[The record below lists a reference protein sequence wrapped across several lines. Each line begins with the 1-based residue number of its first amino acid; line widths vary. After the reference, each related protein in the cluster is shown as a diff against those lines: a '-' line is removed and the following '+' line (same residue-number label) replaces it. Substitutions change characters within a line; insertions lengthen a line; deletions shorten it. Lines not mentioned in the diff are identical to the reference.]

1 MARAFWAGLCWL
13 CACAFVLAQDVL
25 TSSTLFTAPSPGVIR
40 LSPDQPVVPLE
51 ARSRW
56 WIDESARATVDDVEA
71 AGEHLPWATQAR
83 GRQFKLDGKAL
94 WEAFDAQTD
103 MPGRWFV
110 EVSSSG
116 VDRVQMFYRDA
127 AQRWVVQEA
136 GDTRPVSAWPL
147 PGRVPTFD
155 MSPQTGKPVRYWLRV
170 EHARVDFASP
180 ISIYHQGELF
190 AAREREQFM
199 LGAYFGLS
207 VLIALVSAGNAIAYR
222 DRTFATYAVYVA
234 ALALGQAAYLGVGAQ
249 HLWDRA
255 LKWNEI
261 STFLL
266 PGLSASAAL
275 WFVRTVTEPA
285 RFSRALDL
293 AVWSLILALL
303 SAVALDTWLTSRATF
318 GLQMALTALAIVAV
332 IGLILYVWVQ
342 GDDPHIRL
350 IALGFVPVLAM
361 AVFPVLRGLNLIP
374 VSLLTR
380 YGVTIGA
387 MIEMP
392 ILFYALML
400 RANRRREAEVRAS
413 ALSRNDALTG
423 LAHTRTLLQRL
434 EAALTRA
441 RSLRHPCALMAVR
454 IANFDAIV
462 AEFGRDAIEK
472 VLVVAASHLR
482 RAIGDIDLAARV
494 GNHDFALLLE
504 GPTSTSTALSKAQH
518 VIASGLRQADA
529 LPPGLTIKFHV
540 AVALLP
546 DQDYDAAASLKWVLG
561 GVTHMPN
568 DARKLIRPLNF

>member
-1 MARAFWAGLCWL
+1 M
-13 CACAFVLAQDVL
+13 L